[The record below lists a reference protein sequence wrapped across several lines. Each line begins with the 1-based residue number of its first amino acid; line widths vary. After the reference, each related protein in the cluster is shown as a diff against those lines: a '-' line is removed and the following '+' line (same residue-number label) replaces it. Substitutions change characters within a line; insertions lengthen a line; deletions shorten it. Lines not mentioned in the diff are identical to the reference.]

1 MASTHSKQAQLSP
14 RVWDLLYNQL
24 IHPPSPL
31 DNSLGANFKPTP
43 SIQDSELAL
52 PIVKHLNVS
61 PSVSD
66 FWPSF
71 LWLPWWVCMIWFGP
85 CSSLPVLTLL
95 FHGSLHPEGHF
106 ERESI
111 SYKKFYK
118 VCSPLGSQEQPWL
131 STVRH
136 LLPLV
141 LDNWQHSAYICMG
154 RITSFL

>member
-1 MASTHSKQAQLSP
+1 MHNNNFYHQLSYVCNYLSHSGKAPKLLLPKLKKTPTKMASTHSKQAQLSP
-14 RVWDLLYNQL
+14 SVWDLYNQL

-31 DNSLGANFKPTP
+31 DNSLGAYFKPTP

-52 PIVKHLNVS
+52 PIVKHLNVLS
-61 PSVSD
+61 FKNLRPSVSD

-85 CSSLPVLTLL
+85 CSSLPVFILL

-111 SYKKFYK
+111 SNKKSY
-118 VCSPLGSQEQPWL
+118 
-131 STVRH
+131 
-136 LLPLV
+136 
-141 LDNWQHSAYICMG
+141 
-154 RITSFL
+154 